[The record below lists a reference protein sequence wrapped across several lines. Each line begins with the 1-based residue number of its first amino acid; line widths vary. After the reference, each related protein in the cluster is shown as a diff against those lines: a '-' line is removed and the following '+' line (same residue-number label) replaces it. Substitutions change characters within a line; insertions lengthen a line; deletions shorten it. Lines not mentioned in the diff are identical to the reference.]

1 MKATVAF
8 CGTRGIPAAYG
19 GFETAVDEISLR
31 LVQEGVDCHVF
42 GRSEAEGNHDSIDDR
57 TIINVKGS
65 PSRKLDTFVSSI
77 NTGKY
82 LFKHRKEYDFVF
94 WFNNANLPGILLTR
108 LARIPMAV
116 NTDGLEWRRMKW
128 SWPFKCYYFLSSL
141 LICLFCKKLIS
152 DSVAIQNYYKS
163 TFFRKTQ
170 FIPYGAPIISQMD
183 EEKKSEI
190 MKKYELN
197 GQKYFIQITRFELD
211 NLPLKIIEG
220 FNQSKL
226 YEEGYQF
233 ILVGYRDSTPYS
245 ELLKSFDQKKG
256 VRILAANYNQEELAV
271 LRENAEC
278 YLHGNS
284 VGGTNPALL
293 EAMGSCKRVMAIDG
307 PFSEEVLGGY
317 GLLFTQERLAEQ
329 FREVINMEDQSG
341 GMKERLYSNYQWDAV
356 ARSYRELMTSKSTNY
371 LNQVERNAEIEQEVL
386 YDRRH
391 SSYI

>member
-31 LVQEGVDCHVF
+31 LVQEGLDCHVF
-42 GRSEAEGNHDSIDDR
+42 GRSDIEGESDSVDAR
-57 TIINVKGS
+57 RIINVKGS
-65 PSRKLDTFVSSI
+65 SSRKLDTFVSSI

-94 WFNNANLPGILLTR
+94 WFNNANLLGILLTR
-108 LARIPMAV
+108 LAGIPMAV

-128 SWPFKCYYFLSSL
+128 SWPFKLYYFLSSL

-163 TFFRKTQ
+163 IFFRKTQ
-170 FIPYGAPIISQMD
+170 FIPYGAPIISPMK
-183 EEKKSEI
+183 EEKKI
-190 MKKYELN
+190 DVLKKYDLS
-197 GQKYFIQITRFELD
+197 GQQYFIQITRFELD

-220 FNQSKL
+220 FIKSKL
-226 YEEGYQF
+226 YDEGYQF

-245 ELLKSFDQKKG
+245 ELLKSHDGKNG
-256 VRILAANYNQEELAV
+256 VRILPANYNQEELAV
-271 LRENAEC
+271 LRSNAVC

-307 PFSEEVLGGY
+307 PFSKEVLGEY
-317 GLLFTQERLAEQ
+317 GQMFTLERLAEQ
-329 FREVINMEDQSG
+329 FRQVITMEDQGG

-356 ARSYRELMTSKSTNY
+356 ARSYRELMTSKSISY
-371 LNQVERNAEIEQEVL
+371 FNQVEKNAEIEFL
-386 YDRRH
+386 TN
-391 SSYI
+391 SI